1 MSELKLKKC
10 PFCGGPAEIVDN
22 SRYDPG
28 TYFVGCLYCGARS
41 DYEHG
46 EENAAELWNGRVS
59 QMITDEER
67 REAIENLRCLSY
79 MNRVRYKEEFYELLD
94 ETVMEPDTGYH
105 EMNDV
110 FERIADLID
119 RPTTTRHG
127 KFKTKYGRET
137 PCCEVCGYSIGDMRW
152 NHCPKCGAAIVDD

>member
-1 MSELKLKKC
+1 M
-10 PFCGGPAEIVDN
+10 V
-22 SRYDPG
+22 
-28 TYFVGCLYCGARS
+28 
-41 DYEHG
+41 
-46 EENAAELWNGRVS
+46 
-59 QMITDEER
+59 TDEER

-94 ETVMEPDTGYH
+94 VTVMEPDTGYH

>member
-1 MSELKLKKC
+1 
-10 PFCGGPAEIVDN
+10 
-22 SRYDPG
+22 
-28 TYFVGCLYCGARS
+28 
-41 DYEHG
+41 
-46 EENAAELWNGRVS
+46 
-59 QMITDEER
+59 MITDEER
-67 REAIENLRCLSY
+67 RETIENLRCLSY

-94 ETVMEPDTGYH
+94 ETVMEPGTGYH

-127 KFKTKYGRET
+127 RFKTKYGRET

>member
-1 MSELKLKKC
+1 
-10 PFCGGPAEIVDN
+10 
-22 SRYDPG
+22 
-28 TYFVGCLYCGARS
+28 
-41 DYEHG
+41 
-46 EENAAELWNGRVS
+46 
-59 QMITDEER
+59 MITDDER
-67 REAIENLRCLSY
+67 RETVENLRHLSY

-94 ETVMEPDTGYH
+94 EAVMEPDTGYH

-137 PCCEVCGYSIGDMRW
+137 PCCEVCGYSLGDMRW
-152 NHCPKCGAAIVDD
+152 NHCPKCGAVVIDEN